1 MADLM
6 AMNMHHIQT
15 VILTVT
21 SLMVEV
27 VAVVV
32 AAVPVMVEA
41 LTVVVTE
48 ATAVTMVTVKV
59 ASISIL
65 LWRRYLLSFLSS
77 RYCYM
82 YSSLFLSDV

>member
-1 MADLM
+1 
-6 AMNMHHIQT
+6 
-15 VILTVT
+15 
-21 SLMVEV
+21 VEALAVV
-27 VAVVV
+27 VAVV
-32 AAVPVMVEA
+32 P
-41 LTVVVTE
+41 E

-59 ASISIL
+59 APISIL